1 MTRSL
6 PWLWSDTKPP
16 LTITSPL
23 CTPLAQF
30 PCHFSNSPLDI
41 HGYPWI
47 NQMIPTGFGYGYS
60 QSGMPPHS
68 QPRRGGDPR
77 FHIDFTSSS
86 LRFHFDFT
94 LISIRL
100 HFDFTSDSL
109 RFHIDFTSSSLRF
122 HFHFTLISIRLHFD
136 LFSDSRQF
144 HFEFTSIVLRS
155 HFDFTWGKWK
165 TPCHTREKGKLGMAK
180 GKREKTPVRFELEFH
195 LATRLCA
202 RTNETKRFPGRS
214 HPQPTI
220 CIVRTTLATQAWATN
235 QPAAPPN

>member
-1 MTRSL
+1 MTQAISWCFICFTSERADDIYRQGQLKLDRSL
-6 PWLWSDTKPP
+6 
-16 LTITSPL
+16 
-23 CTPLAQF
+23 
-30 PCHFSNSPLDI
+30 
-41 HGYPWI
+41 
-47 NQMIPTGFGYGYS
+47 
-60 QSGMPPHS
+60 
-68 QPRRGGDPR
+68 GGGGGSIR
-77 FHIDFTSSS
+77 FHFELISSSLRLHFDFTSDS

-136 LFSDSRQF
+136 LFSDSLQF

-155 HFDFTWGKWK
+155 HFDFTWGKGK
-165 TPCHTREKGKLGMAK
+165 TPCHTREKGKLGVTK

-195 LATRLCA
+195 LATRPRA

-214 HPQPTI
+214 HPPTSDI
-220 CIVRTTLATQAWATN
+220 YTRFAYGALRRL
-235 QPAAPPN
+235 